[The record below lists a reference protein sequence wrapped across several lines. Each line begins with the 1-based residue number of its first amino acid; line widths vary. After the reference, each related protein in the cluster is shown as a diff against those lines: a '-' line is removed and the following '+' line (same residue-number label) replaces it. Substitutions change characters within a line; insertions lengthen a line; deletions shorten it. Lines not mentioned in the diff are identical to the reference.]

1 MSLDTPEIAAA
12 RIEAGRARERMMD
25 TARELQERLSPATL
39 AQSAWAG
46 AKEKGADLAEEAVDA
61 VRSRP
66 AIASGVVAALALF
79 FAREPL
85 IDMAGKLAK
94 GVQAKRQASKDKPK
108 SPRPKSPRPK
118 SARPAP
124 RKPRPPKSR
133 PRKPATKPK
142 ATETIE

>member
-1 MSLDTPEIAAA
+1 MTGGSSEVAAA
-12 RIEAGRARERMMD
+12 RIKAERARAQMLS
-25 TARELQERLSPATL
+25 TARALQEELEEMFSPQT
-39 AQSAWAG
+39 WARDIWEG

-94 GVQAKRQASKDKPK
+94 GVRTKRKARPVKDKK
-108 SPRPKSPRPK
+108 TQ
-118 SARPAP
+118 A
-124 RKPRPPKSR
+124 R
-133 PRKPATKPK
+133 PRKPQHK
-142 ATETIE
+142 ATETIA

>member
-12 RIEAGRARERMMD
+12 RIEADQARARLMD
-25 TARELQERLSPATL
+25 TARELQDRLSPSTL

-94 GVQAKRQASKDKPK
+94 GVQAKRRAGKDKPK
-108 SPRPKSPRPK
+108 AAKSSPAKPK
-118 SARPAP
+118 AA
-124 RKPRPPKSR
+124 KPRPPKSP

>member
-1 MSLDTPEIAAA
+1 MTGDSSEVAAA
-12 RIEAGRARERMMD
+12 RIKAERARAQMLM
-25 TARELQERLSPATL
+25 TARALQEELEDMFSPQT
-39 AQSAWAG
+39 WARDIWEG

-94 GVQAKRQASKDKPK
+94 GVQSKRK
-108 SPRPKSPRPK
+108 
-118 SARPAP
+118 ARPVKAKKTQARP
-124 RKPRPPKSR
+124 RKPRH
-133 PRKPATKPK
+133 K
-142 ATETIE
+142 ATETIA